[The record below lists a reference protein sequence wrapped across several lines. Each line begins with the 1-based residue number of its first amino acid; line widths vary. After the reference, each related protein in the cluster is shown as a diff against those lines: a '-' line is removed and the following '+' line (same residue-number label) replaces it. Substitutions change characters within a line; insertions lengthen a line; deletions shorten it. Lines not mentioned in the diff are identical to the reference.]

1 MSGLVI
7 ASLASSQKSYKSN
20 AGLHL
25 LHFRNQAAFFSN
37 QICLLGRRSQQRQS
51 CAIPKPT
58 DTGWVRSSWISFG
71 AVAMEILT
79 PTEGHVSGHQFLDRS
94 HIDFLE
100 TIDSSSLT
108 FVEAMAKNEILYIGH
123 HADSRMNYYRSSTQ
137 PQYPSEAVSL
147 LKRYLK
153 IADAM
158 IPTHK
163 SEILK
168 DINSP
173 TLWHPDLHLDNI
185 FVDPKSRQI
194 TSIIDWQWSAVLPL
208 YYQCGIPR
216 AFENPRSPL
225 DGAQLSELPHDYA
238 SLPQDE
244 RTRMCV
250 MGQSEAC
257 QKFYELETSS
267 KNPRHW
273 TALQLD
279 NLDLR
284 RRPTRLALGL
294 WDSENLFFFRKALME
309 IKEQWTE
316 LCPGSSQCPITFRKE
331 ELALHAYEEE
341 NQQGVGGILS
351 LFKDRWSLPT
361 DGMVD
366 PADFAQTKN
375 AIDENRKVFLE
386 TAEDEAEKELFS
398 KLWPYQ
404 ETDR

>member
-1 MSGLVI
+1 
-7 ASLASSQKSYKSN
+7 
-20 AGLHL
+20 
-25 LHFRNQAAFFSN
+25 
-37 QICLLGRRSQQRQS
+37 
-51 CAIPKPT
+51 
-58 DTGWVRSSWISFG
+58 
-71 AVAMEILT
+71 
-79 PTEGHVSGHQFLDRS
+79 
-94 HIDFLE
+94 
-100 TIDSSSLT
+100 
-108 FVEAMAKNEILYIGH
+108 MAKNDILYIEH
-123 HADSRMNYYRSSTQ
+123 HADPRMNYYRSSTQ

-147 LKRYLK
+147 LNRYLK

-158 IPTHK
+158 VPTDK
-163 SEILK
+163 SETSE

-185 FVDPKSRQI
+185 FVDPESRQI

-216 AFENPRSPL
+216 AFENPRSTL
-225 DGAQLSELPHDYA
+225 GSAELPELPRDYA
-238 SLPQDE
+238 TLPQDE
-244 RTRMCV
+244 RTRVGV

-294 WDSENLFFFRKALME
+294 WNSEFFFFFRKALME
-309 IKEQWTE
+309 IEEQWAE
-316 LCPGSSQCPITFRKE
+316 LCPDSSQCPITFSEE

-341 NQQGVGGILS
+341 NQQGVGGILK

-366 PADFAQTKN
+366 PADFAQTKA
-375 AIDENRKVFLE
+375 AIDDYRNVFLG
-386 TAEDEAEKELFS
+386 TAEDEAERELFS
-398 KLWPYQ
+398 RLWPYQ
-404 ETDR
+404 DTDH